1 MKMNLL
7 MPIFTL
13 KLTVRVGFLIYR
25 FCGIQLDPNPNR
37 CFSERMDSLIK
48 NKIKVLI
55 VDDSLVFRETLAR
68 GIAKDPCMEVV
79 ATAVDPYDARDKI
92 IQFDPDVMSLD
103 MEMPRMNGIEF
114 LQKLMP
120 QHPLPVVMVS
130 GVSVNVFDALKAGA
144 VDFVHKPDLQSKT
157 GIDPLINELIVKLK
171 IASTAKLSHW
181 KTPTAAPSH
190 IEKVGNS
197 TDIKIIA
204 IGASTGGTEA
214 IATIIKDFAP
224 NMPGTVI
231 VQHMPPV
238 FTKMYADR
246 LNNACL
252 MEVKEAENGDR
263 VYPGRI
269 LIAPGDFQMRLKKTG
284 SEYLVECFK
293 GEKVNGHCPS
303 VDVLF
308 QSVAE
313 QTARSAV
320 GVILTGMGSDGA
332 KGLLEMR
339 KRGARTLG
347 QNEESSVVYG
357 MPKVAF
363 ELGAV
368 ERQAPVEEIA
378 RLIYGLVHQ
387 R

>member
-1 MKMNLL
+1 
-7 MPIFTL
+7 
-13 KLTVRVGFLIYR
+13 
-25 FCGIQLDPNPNR
+25 
-37 CFSERMDSLIK
+37 MDSLSIK
-48 NKIKVLI
+48 KRIKVLV

-68 GIAKDPCMEVV
+68 GIAKDPGMEVV

-92 IQFDPDVMSLD
+92 IKFDPDVMSLD

-114 LQKLMP
+114 LKKLMP
-120 QHPLPVVMVS
+120 QHPMPVVMVS
-130 GVSVNVFDALKAGA
+130 GVNVNVFDALKAGA
-144 VDFVHKPDLQSKT
+144 VDFVHKPDLQSKV

-171 IASTAKLSHW
+171 IASTAKLGHW
-181 KTPTAAPSH
+181 KSSEASVRH
-190 IEKVGNS
+190 IEAGGKH
-197 TDIKIIA
+197 TDVKIIA

-214 IATIIKDFAP
+214 IASVIKNFAP

-238 FTKMYADR
+238 FTRMYAER
-246 LNNACL
+246 LNNSCL

-263 VYPGRI
+263 VYSGRI
-269 LIAPGDFQMRLKKTG
+269 LIAPGDFQMRLRKAG
-284 SEYLVECFK
+284 NEYFVECHK
-293 GEKVNGHCPS
+293 GAKVSGHCPS

-308 QSVAE
+308 DSVA
-313 QTARSAV
+313 QQAGRTAV
-320 GVILTGMGSDGA
+320 GVILTGMGADGA

-368 ERQAPVEEIA
+368 ERQAPLEEIA
-378 RLIYGLVHQ
+378 RLIHGVVFP

>member
-1 MKMNLL
+1 
-7 MPIFTL
+7 
-13 KLTVRVGFLIYR
+13 
-25 FCGIQLDPNPNR
+25 
-37 CFSERMDSLIK
+37 MDSLSLK
-48 NKIKVLI
+48 KKIRVLI

-68 GIAKDPCMEVV
+68 GIARDPGMEVV

-120 QHPLPVVMVS
+120 QHPMPVVMVS
-130 GVSVNVFDALKAGA
+130 GVNVNVFDALKAGA
-144 VDFVHKPDLQSKT
+144 VDFVHKPDLQSKS
-157 GIDPLINELIVKLK
+157 GIEPLINELIIKLK
-171 IASTAKLSHW
+171 IASTAKLGHW
-181 KTPTAAPSH
+181 KGTSATTPRL
-190 IEKVGNS
+190 EKNGNH
-197 TDIKIIA
+197 TDVKIIA

-214 IATIIKDFAP
+214 IANVIKKFAP

-238 FTKMYADR
+238 FTRMYAER
-246 LNNACL
+246 LNNSCA
-252 MEVKEAENGDR
+252 MEVKEAQNGDR

-269 LIAPGDFQMRLKKTG
+269 LIAPGDFQMRLKKAG
-284 SEYLVECFK
+284 SEYFVECFK

-308 QSVAE
+308 NSVAE
-313 QTARSAV
+313 QVGRAAV
-320 GVILTGMGSDGA
+320 GVILTGMGADGA

-339 KRGARTLG
+339 KRAARTLG

-363 ELGAV
+363 DIGAV
-368 ERQAPVEEIA
+368 ERQAPLDDLA
-378 RLIYGLVHQ
+378 RLIYGLVYP